1 MHLQIIAALA
11 EGKHPLTGET
21 LADESVLQ
29 LPAVIRALHTAH
41 AALATAP
48 TMGQPLPT
56 PLPTPLPMHQAPPN
70 AGLPWLPSEDDVLTR
85 MHTQGKSIKE
95 MAAALGRTRFGVEIR
110 LDKLELRRL
119 PQPAPMLPDPIPQP
133 RKN

>member
-48 TMGQPLPT
+48 TTGQGRPLP
-56 PLPTPLPMHQAPPN
+56 LPLPMHQAPPN